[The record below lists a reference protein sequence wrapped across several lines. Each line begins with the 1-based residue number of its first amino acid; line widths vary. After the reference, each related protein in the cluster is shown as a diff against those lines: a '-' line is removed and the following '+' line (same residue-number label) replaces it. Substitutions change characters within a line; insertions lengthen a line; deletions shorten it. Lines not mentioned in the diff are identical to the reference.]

1 MGIKTFIIKLEAFL
15 KEKYPFIDASFYCSR
30 RKKIAHLGLKKA
42 LRDYRDYMKFIKD
55 IRIFFFLTVYRNN
68 KFEFVNPYLNN
79 SVKWKFDYVIFR
91 KRNFDS
97 K

>member
-42 LRDYRDYMKFIKD
+42 LQDYRDYMKFIKD
-55 IRIFFFLTVYRNN
+55 FRIFFF
-68 KFEFVNPYLNN
+68 
-79 SVKWKFDYVIFR
+79 FDCL
-91 KRNFDS
+91 
-97 K
+97 

>member
-15 KEKYPFIDASFYCSR
+15 KEKYPFTDALFYCSR

-42 LRDYRDYMKFIKD
+42 LQDYRDYMKFIKD

>member
-42 LRDYRDYMKFIKD
+42 LQDYRDYMKFIKN

>member
-42 LRDYRDYMKFIKD
+42 LQDYRDYMKFIKD

-91 KRNFDS
+91 NRNFDS

>member
-1 MGIKTFIIKLEAFL
+1 MEIKTFIIKLEAFL
-15 KEKYPFIDASFYCSR
+15 KEKYPFIDESFYCSR
-30 RKKIAHLGLKKA
+30 RKKIVHLGLKKA
-42 LRDYRDYMKFIKD
+42 LQDYLDYMKFIED
-55 IRIFFFLTVYRNN
+55 IRLFFLTVYRNN

-79 SVKWKFDYVIFR
+79 TVKWKFDYVIFR

>member
-42 LRDYRDYMKFIKD
+42 LQDYRDYMKFIKD
-55 IRIFFFLTVYRNN
+55 IRLFFFLTVYRNN
-68 KFEFVNPYLNN
+68 KFEYVNPYLNN